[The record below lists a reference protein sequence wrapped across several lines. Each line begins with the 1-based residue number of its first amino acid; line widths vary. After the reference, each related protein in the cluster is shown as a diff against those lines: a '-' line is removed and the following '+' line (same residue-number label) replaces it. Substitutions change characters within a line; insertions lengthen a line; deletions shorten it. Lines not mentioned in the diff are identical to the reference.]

1 MKEAHAAARR
11 IHLMDEIRGFAVF
24 CMVFYHAF
32 YLIAFLFNTDWMAQV
47 FRFFMPAEPFFAA
60 AFILISGIS
69 SQLSHSNLMRGAKL
83 LGIALI
89 VTLATVIVVP
99 EEAIWFG
106 VLHLLAVCMLL
117 FGLLQ
122 KVLAR
127 VPFWWGFLACAV
139 LFLLTCGLV
148 FGSSPYLGLPGV
160 PALQVGAMSPAYRFG
175 FPFGFRSPDFAS
187 ADYFPLLPWVFMFL
201 AGTFLGRFAKAG
213 RFPEFMYQSRVP
225 FFSWIGR
232 HALVI
237 YVVHQPVIYGI
248 MVLITAIRG

>member
-1 MKEAHAAARR
+1 
-11 IHLMDEIRGFAVF
+11 MDEVRGFAVL

-32 YLIAFLFNTDWMAQV
+32 YVIAFLFNTDWMGQV
-47 FRFFMPAEPFFAA
+47 FRFFMPAEPYFAA

-69 SQLSHSNLMRGAKL
+69 SQLSHSNLVRGAKL
-83 LGIALI
+83 LAVALV

-99 EEAIWFG
+99 DEAIWFG

-117 FGLLQ
+117 FGALQ
-122 KVLAR
+122 KVLAK
-127 VPFWWGFLACAV
+127 VPFCPGIIVCAV

-148 FGSSPYLGLPGV
+148 FAEVPYIGV
-160 PALQVGAMSPAYRFG
+160 PGIPSLQVCALSENYRFG

-213 RFPEFMYQSRVP
+213 RFPEFMYKSRVP

-232 HALVI
+232 HALII
-237 YVVHQPVIYGI
+237 YVAHQPVIYGI
-248 MVLITAIRG
+248 MLLITAIRG